1 MGRTADLLGN
11 RNHRCPA
18 RRIFPAML
26 QHHPYR
32 PGAHLGGELV
42 RCLAHQALS
51 YLGVRASDRPGAVP
65 NPSGALLFEFRFTP
79 KRPCRNWQ
87 AKLALASGLE
97 RAAIGGNMSAPSPN
111 TPRSRTTR
119 STSRSAKNTLLRTP
133 VATKGGKSAGI
144 GVPGFYQSGGGD
156 GTGV

>member
-1 MGRTADLLGN
+1 ADLLGN

-51 YLGVRASDRPGAVP
+51 YLGVRASDRPGAVQ
-65 NPSGALLFEFRFTP
+65 
-79 KRPCRNWQ
+79 C
-87 AKLALASGLE
+87 ASQRGWTADRQVVEAAPLE
-97 RAAIGGNMSAPSPN
+97 ADSA
-111 TPRSRTTR
+111 
-119 STSRSAKNTLLRTP
+119 SRSWSSP
-133 VATKGGKSAGI
+133 SATIIWLPANASQRLHPWTTQEG
-144 GVPGFYQSGGGD
+144 
-156 GTGV
+156 